1 MSITSTTSLPPARR
15 RWPVYAA
22 TTAAVAA
29 TAVVGGR
36 AVDADST
43 WYRTLAKPPW
53 QPPSWAFG
61 AVWTPL
67 YASIAWAGGRAL
79 LNAQGE
85 QRRALATSLGVNL
98 TINTA
103 WNWLF
108 FRRRSPAAGV
118 AGTVLLDLSNAGL
131 IRRTAGADRTA
142 ATALLPY
149 AAWCA
154 FATAL
159 NIDITRRNRSEDR

>member
-1 MSITSTTSLPPARR
+1 MSISEGTPG
-15 RWPVYAA
+15 RWQVYAA
-22 TTAAVAA
+22 TTTAVLA
-29 TAVVGGR
+29 TAVAGGR
-36 AVDADST
+36 AVDADSA
-43 WYRTLAKPPW
+43 WYRSLEKPAW

-79 LNAQGE
+79 LRTQGR
-85 QRRALATSLGVNL
+85 QRHALATSLGLNL
-98 TINTA
+98 TLNTA

-108 FRRRSPAAGV
+108 FRRRSPAVGLV
-118 AGTVLLDLSNAGL
+118 GTVLLDVSNADL
-131 IRRTAGADRTA
+131 IRRTARADRTA

-154 FATAL
+154 FATVLDA
-159 NIDITRRNRSEDR
+159 DIARRNHVKRP

>member
-1 MSITSTTSLPPARR
+1 MRIISERSRPSAPA

-22 TTAAVAA
+22 TAAAVTA
-29 TAVVGGR
+29 TAVVGGK
-36 AVDADST
+36 AVDADSD
-43 WYRTLAKPPW
+43 WYRSLAKPPW

-79 LNAQGE
+79 LKAHGHE
-85 QRRALATSLGVNL
+85 RRALTAGLGVNL
-98 TINTA
+98 GLNAA
-103 WNWLF
+103 WNWMF
-108 FRRRSPAAGV
+108 FRCHSPAAGV
-118 AGTVLLDLSNAGL
+118 AGTLLLDLSNADL
-131 IRRTAGADRTA
+131 IRRTARTDRTA

-159 NIDITRRNRSEDR
+159 NAEIARRNPGR